1 MRKHKGSILKSLFA
15 NNDKGWKRFKNNAKK
30 KNRVKK
36 NSKRYIET
44 PKREVQAKVK

>member
-1 MRKHKGSILKSLFA
+1 MTKDENALKIMQ
-15 NNDKGWKRFKNNAKK
+15 KK